1 MQSRLDEIEQRYID
15 LERELS
21 DPEVLADQEKFK
33 SAAKAH
39 ADLERIVTKYR
50 EYKSVKS
57 DLDEVEELQ

>member
-39 ADLERIVTKYR
+39 ADLKNC
-50 EYKSVKS
+50 
-57 DLDEVEELQ
+57 DEV